1 MRGEHHIL
9 TSQKTILL
17 GSSPHAR
24 GARGSGRFS
33 RLISGIIPACAGST
47 PAKVSTPPAHGDHPR
62 MRGEHNFGDG
72 EDDRVT
78 GSSPHARG
86 ALGGHE
92 RLCVEVGIIPACA
105 GSTPLSPCHGRLRRD
120 HPRMRGEHASGHALC
135 GSAVG
140 SSPHARGARRADRVI
155 SSKLGIIPACAGSTR
170 LFAACRHAPRDHP
183 RMRGEHLSPRR
194 LTWSI

>member
-1 MRGEHHIL
+1 MPSI
-9 TSQKTILL
+9 I

-24 GARGSGRFS
+24 GAPRHAERAVVV
-33 RLISGIIPACAGST
+33 RGIIPACAGST
-47 PAKVSTPPAHGDHPR
+47 RPRQARSRRCRNHPR
-62 MRGEHNFGDG
+62 IRGEHATMAWSPAAW
-72 EDDRVT
+72 R

-86 ALGGHE
+86 APGQRGDVGRCE
-92 RLCVEVGIIPACA
+92 GIIPACA
-105 GSTPLSPCHGRLRRD
+105 GSTLMVGSCMSTSRD